1 MESYFKI
8 NFIKEMRIMSQVMAA
23 YTQFPDF
30 SFYGASSISCLAGDY
45 EFYIGGVGIRNR
57 FGNTRILWK

>member
-8 NFIKEMRIMSQVMAA
+8 YFIKEMRIMSQVMAA

-30 SFYGASSISCLAGDY
+30 SFYHALISCLAGDY
-45 EFYIGGVGIRNR
+45 EFYIFGGIIRNR
-57 FGNTRILWK
+57 FGNTRILWQ

>member
-8 NFIKEMRIMSQVMAA
+8 YFIKEMRITSQVMAA

-30 SFYGASSISCLAGDY
+30 SFYGASISCVAVDD
-45 EFYIGGVGIRNR
+45 EFYAFGGGLITSIL
-57 FGNTRILWK
+57 GNISMGQ

>member
-1 MESYFKI
+1 MWMESYFKI

-30 SFYGASSISCLAGDY
+30 SFYGASISCLAGDY
-45 EFYIGGVGIRNR
+45 EFYIGGGH
-57 FGNTRILWK
+57 LK